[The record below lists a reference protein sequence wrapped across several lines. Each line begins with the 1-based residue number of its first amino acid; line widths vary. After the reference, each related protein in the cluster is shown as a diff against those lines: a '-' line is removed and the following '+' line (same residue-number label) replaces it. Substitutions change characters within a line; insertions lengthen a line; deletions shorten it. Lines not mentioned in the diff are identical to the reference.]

1 MVAVVVII
9 DVMIIVIV
17 VIIAFFALSSSRRLP
32 ASAGFRFSCR
42 CCLCCCCLCRGSCR
56 CRRPRGQGVLSSV
69 FLGSQT
75 GGPAT
80 MRRIMW
86 LLLRQNRCQHD
97 QSKENHH
104 LHQRSQHV
112 SAAMKSLSFA
122 QLGLRAPSSIIMIT
136 TSFRIPPHTARHPRA
151 SLPLS
156 TRVLSPPPLSTPSTP
171 VLNDACFVFN
181 FFASPPQCNIDSWGA
196 GGIALSSPPT
206 RISGSCSHLRLDRP
220 STIACL
226 TSAVC
231 ACRSSGNPRQHQQQ
245 RLTVLSSS
253 LPSSPAATLPTS
265 A

>member
-1 MVAVVVII
+1 
-9 DVMIIVIV
+9 
-17 VIIAFFALSSSRRLP
+17 
-32 ASAGFRFSCR
+32 
-42 CCLCCCCLCRGSCR
+42 
-56 CRRPRGQGVLSSV
+56 
-69 FLGSQT
+69 
-75 GGPAT
+75 

-86 LLLRQNRCQHD
+86 LLLRQNRCQHAR
-97 QSKENHH
+97 SKENHH

-196 GGIALSSPPT
+196 GGHCIVFTTHAHQRQLQPLAPRPPEHHRLPHVRSLCLQEQRQSP
-206 RISGSCSHLRLDRP
+206 
-220 STIACL
+220 
-226 TSAVC
+226 SAS
-231 ACRSSGNPRQHQQQ
+231 A
-245 RLTVLSSS
+245 
-253 LPSSPAATLPTS
+253 AATHSIVFIITLLASSHATNIGMINIVDFVIAVTNVVAAACAVATRCYSSFVTS
-265 A
+265 GVPEDPQRGSPSICFAGGLFRDGCG

>member
-1 MVAVVVII
+1 
-9 DVMIIVIV
+9 
-17 VIIAFFALSSSRRLP
+17 
-32 ASAGFRFSCR
+32 
-42 CCLCCCCLCRGSCR
+42 
-56 CRRPRGQGVLSSV
+56 
-69 FLGSQT
+69 
-75 GGPAT
+75 

-86 LLLRQNRCQHD
+86 LLLRQNRCQHAR
-97 QSKENHH
+97 SKENHH